1 MATRAADRIKP
12 AADKAKLSSDKPL
25 RFFVPQAKK
34 SEYEASYQAIIDHI
48 KDQLGWKLSERRI
61 ASLRHIHDKR
71 EFLTEVGELEP
82 QEYRYQ
88 VMAIFESNAYIIFTR
103 TPDGHTGTTILVDK
117 TEALATI
124 DFETISS

>member
-1 MATRAADRIKP
+1 MSTRAADRIKP
-12 AADKAKLSSDKPL
+12 ATNKATMSGDKPL

-34 SEYEASYQAIIDHI
+34 SEYETTYQAIIDHV

-82 QEYRYQ
+82 HEQRYQ
-88 VMAIFESNAYIIFTR
+88 VMAIFESNAYIVFTR
-103 TPDGHTGTTILVDK
+103 TPDGRAGTTILVDK

-124 DFETISS
+124 DFEVLAS